1 MLELVKGEVER
12 RFKRADL
19 DIIQKLES
27 LLLDVANGKP
37 SLPDESL
44 LKYLEK
50 GIDKGRFIS
59 QLPMVADMIK
69 ISFQYSP
76 IKSVTNV
83 RTIAEGMNQNDI
95 YKKMLSEIDK
105 ALKVYFTFPVTSAT
119 AKRSFSSVRRLKTYL
134 RSTMTQA
141 RLNNLFMLYV
151 HTEKTDE
158 LDLTLIAR
166 EFISVDERRL
176 RYFGKI

>member
-1 MLELVKGEVER
+1 MYIWYNCIIIPRYRKRPRRLDDGCEPHCYQTPKERYRHIYFEVLELVKGEVER
-12 RFKRADL
+12 RFKQADF

-69 ISFQYSP
+69 ISFQHSP
-76 IKSVTNV
+76 IKSVTKCKDNC
-83 RTIAEGMNQNDI
+83 
-95 YKKMLSEIDK
+95 
-105 ALKVYFTFPVTSAT
+105 
-119 AKRSFSSVRRLKTYL
+119 
-134 RSTMTQA
+134 
-141 RLNNLFMLYV
+141 
-151 HTEKTDE
+151 
-158 LDLTLIAR
+158 
-166 EFISVDERRL
+166 
-176 RYFGKI
+176 